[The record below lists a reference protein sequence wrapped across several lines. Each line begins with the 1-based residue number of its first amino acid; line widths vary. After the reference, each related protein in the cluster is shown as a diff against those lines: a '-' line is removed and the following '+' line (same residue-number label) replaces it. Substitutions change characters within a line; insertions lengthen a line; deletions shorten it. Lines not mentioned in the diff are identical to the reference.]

1 MVKLGVP
8 NRTVKK
14 WWPRTLRTSRADLI
28 SKADD
33 PLPHQSTTNLLA
45 IWLVSP
51 QRRRPPK
58 TKTIINSRCLFGWSS
73 LEWVSQKSIYS
84 HVFYEI
90 ATLRLFPNIAGWKI
104 PPFYVGNTIL
114 LVTNAGGLS
123 RQKSAHQVSIWLK
136 FEIYRGLLMVEK
148 TYKRRFLK
156 TMTHPCHAVYQS
168 VFVSDVH

>member
-8 NRTVKK
+8 NRTLKK

-45 IWLVSP
+45 IWLISP

-73 LEWVSQKSIYS
+73 LELGSQKRIYS
-84 HVFYEI
+84 HVFFFLDEV
-90 ATLRLFPNIAGWKI
+90 ATLWLFPNIAGWKI

-114 LVTNAGGLS
+114 LATNVGGLS
-123 RQKSAHQVSIWLK
+123 HQKSANHQVSIWLK

-156 TMTHPCHAVYQS
+156 TMTHPCW
-168 VFVSDVH
+168 FPKCFCF

>member
-8 NRTVKK
+8 NRTLKK

-51 QRRRPPK
+51 PK

-84 HVFYEI
+84 HVFFFLDEV

-104 PPFYVGNTIL
+104 PPFLCRKYHL
-114 LVTNAGGLS
+114 
-123 RQKSAHQVSIWLK
+123 
-136 FEIYRGLLMVEK
+136 
-148 TYKRRFLK
+148 
-156 TMTHPCHAVYQS
+156 
-168 VFVSDVH
+168 VSDQCWWFKSPKISQPPSFHLVEI

>member
-8 NRTVKK
+8 DRTLKK

-51 QRRRPPK
+51 PK

-84 HVFYEI
+84 HVFFFLDEV

-114 LVTNAGGLS
+114 LVTNVGGLS
-123 RQKSAHQVSIWLK
+123 RQKSANHQVSNLV
-136 FEIYRGLLMVEK
+136 EI
-148 TYKRRFLK
+148 
-156 TMTHPCHAVYQS
+156 
-168 VFVSDVH
+168 

>member
-1 MVKLGVP
+1 M
-8 NRTVKK
+8 
-14 WWPRTLRTSRADLI
+14 SF
-28 SKADD
+28 
-33 PLPHQSTTNLLA
+33 
-45 IWLVSP
+45 WLVIFGVGF
-51 QRRRPPK
+51 PK
-58 TKTIINSRCLFGWSS
+58 KHLLTCLFFV
-73 LEWVSQKSIYS
+73 LDEV
-84 HVFYEI
+84 

-123 RQKSAHQVSIWLK
+123 RQKSANHQVSIWLK